1 MDRSSASLIFL
12 TLVVGNSQT
21 FEVASVK
28 PSTQTTGRITMK
40 GGPGTSDPTRI
51 AYSNIMLK
59 RLLIGAYDVRSDQI
73 VGPDWLDIQRFDIA
87 ATLPEGATRE
97 QFQAMLR
104 NLLETRFR
112 MTIHRETKE
121 LPIYA
126 LIPLKKGTKLR
137 ADSDSPVTP
146 TEEHLAVI
154 QSKDGRDGFPALKIT
169 SPGLVI

>member
-12 TLVVGNSQT
+12 TLAVGHSQT

-51 AYSNIMLK
+51 AYTNIMLK
-59 RLLIGAYDVRSDQI
+59 LLLIGASDVRNDQI

-87 ATLPEGATRE
+87 ATLPEGATKD

-112 MTIHRETKE
+112 MTLHRETKE
-121 LPIYA
+121 
-126 LIPLKKGTKLR
+126 
-137 ADSDSPVTP
+137 
-146 TEEHLAVI
+146 
-154 QSKDGRDGFPALKIT
+154 
-169 SPGLVI
+169 